1 MPDVIDENTALQN
14 IAANIVRRL
23 EELGWSQGELARQS
37 GEKPMTISR
46 MVNAQHM
53 PELPTTAN
61 VADALGMTI
70 DALMSEPAKKV
81 RISNGSAR
89 KTA

>member
-1 MPDVIDENTALQN
+1 MINESRTLKN

-23 EELGWSQGELARQS
+23 AELNWSQGELARQS

-53 PELPTTAN
+53 PELPTTYN
-61 VADALGMTI
+61 VAEALGMTV
-70 DALMSEPAKKV
+70 DDLLSGPEKKSEKSGAL
-81 RISNGSAR
+81 AR